1 MAISKVSSSFGLSKA
16 LKILLKQC
24 ELIRE
29 GLTPL
34 NSASNAFSL
43 PQSKPIGA
51 KCFQHLLLKRKTIL
65 FDSWV
70 KCKKNLKLAS
80 VLYLFLALKGCSPK
94 FLHLVVNRW
103 QVDSIKNSLLFPCQG
118 NSVKKYNIHKNVIT
132 IANTFYKETFAD
144 F

>member
-16 LKILLKQC
+16 LKILLRQC

-43 PQSKPIGA
+43 PRSKPIGA

-80 VLYLFLALKGCSPK
+80 VLIFGVKRMQSKVSSFSGK
-94 FLHLVVNRW
+94 
-103 QVDSIKNSLLFPCQG
+103 QVAG
-118 NSVKKYNIHKNVIT
+118 
-132 IANTFYKETFAD
+132 
-144 F
+144 